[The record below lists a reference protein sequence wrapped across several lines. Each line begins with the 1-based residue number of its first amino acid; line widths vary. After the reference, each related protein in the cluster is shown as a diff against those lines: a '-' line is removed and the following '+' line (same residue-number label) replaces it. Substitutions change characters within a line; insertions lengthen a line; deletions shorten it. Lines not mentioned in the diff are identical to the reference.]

1 MEYKYMTLILSVE
14 DIYIRSDYKEGRKG
28 VEIRVKVSGE
38 KLKGM
43 TRKKC

>member
-1 MEYKYMTLILSVE
+1 MTLILSVE
-14 DIYIRSDYKEGRKG
+14 YIYIFRSDYKEGRKG